1 MQTFDEYFGIG
12 PEIDSGEDSEIDPD
26 TVTRRRVGMIGLG
39 SMGMP
44 MARNLLASGVAAQIS
59 VHGRS
64 RERAQPAL
72 DAGAEWCDSPRAL
85 AADSDVI
92 ITVLPDLP
100 QLRELLEGDDGLLAG
115 LSNPLLLVVCSTSS
129 PAGVREL
136 AGELEQ
142 RTDGRVRL
150 LDAPLS
156 GGADGA
162 AAGRLS
168 IMAGGD
174 EAAFAVARPLL
185 ETMGTPM
192 LLGPLGAGE
201 VAKAC
206 NQMVV
211 ASTMVAL
218 AEATVIAERAGL
230 DVSKLLDCLGGGYA
244 GGRFLESR
252 KQRLIDK
259 DYTPSGLARYMI
271 KDLGFATDEA
281 ARSGVVTP
289 QLATLMTLYQDL
301 GQRGFGD
308 EDLTVTQRYIAELD
322 RLPGDARG

>member
-1 MQTFDEYFGIG
+1 MQTFEEYFEIG
-12 PEIDSGEDSEIDPD
+12 PGIDSGAGFDAGSEINS
-26 TVTRRRVGMIGLG
+26 RRRVGMMGLG

-44 MARNLLASGVAAQIS
+44 MAHNLLASGVAAQVS
-59 VHGRS
+59 VYGRS

-72 DAGAEWCDSPRAL
+72 EAGAEWCDSPRAL
-85 AADSDVI
+85 AATSDVI

-100 QLRELLEGDDGLLAG
+100 QLRELLEGNDGLLAG
-115 LSNPLLLVVCSTSS
+115 LSHPLLLVICSTSS
-129 PAGVREL
+129 PEGIREL
-136 AGELEQ
+136 AAELEQ
-142 RTDGRVRL
+142 RADGRVQI

-162 AAGRLS
+162 AAGTLS
-168 IMAGGD
+168 IMAGGT
-174 EAAFAVARPLL
+174 ETAFAVARPLL
-185 ETMGTPM
+185 ETLGMPV

-211 ASTMVAL
+211 ASIMVAL

-252 KQRLIDK
+252 KQRLMTRI
-259 DYTPSGLARYMI
+259 TPRPAWP
-271 KDLGFATDEA
+271 AT
-281 ARSGVVTP
+281 
-289 QLATLMTLYQDL
+289 
-301 GQRGFGD
+301 
-308 EDLTVTQRYIAELD
+308 
-322 RLPGDARG
+322 

>member
-1 MQTFDEYFGIG
+1 MATFEETFGIG
-12 PEIDSGEDSEIDPD
+12 PGTGYDAGPGAAD
-26 TVTRRRVGMIGLG
+26 RLRVGMIGLG

-44 MARNLLASGVAAQIS
+44 MARNLLASGVAARVS

-64 RERAQPAL
+64 RDRIGPAL
-72 DAGAEWCDSPRAL
+72 DAGAEWCDSPREL
-85 AADSDVI
+85 AAASDVI

-100 QLRELLEGDDGLLAG
+100 QLRELLEGEEGLLAG
-115 LSNPLLLVVCSTSS
+115 LSQPLLLVICSTSS
-129 PAGVREL
+129 PAGIREL
-136 AGELEQ
+136 AAELES

-162 AAGRLS
+162 EAGTLS
-168 IMAGGD
+168 IMVGGD

-185 ETMGTPM
+185 ETFGTPV

-230 DVSKLLDCLGGGYA
+230 DLARLLDCLGGGYA
-244 GGRFLESR
+244 GGRFLASR
-252 KQRLIDK
+252 RQRLIDK

-281 ARSGVVTP
+281 ARGGVVAP
-289 QLATLMTLYQDL
+289 QLTTLAALYEDL
-301 GQRGFGD
+301 GRRGFGD

-322 RLPGDARG
+322 RLPGDGRER